1 MRDTLDSFVYC
12 IPLELKKVIHS
23 ELSDLYFYNRPDT
36 IYIRIENSHGILRDC
51 FQQSVLQLA
60 QVLEP
65 GLEGKQIFAQF
76 ETKLEQSLVLRE
88 SLVQLMEI
96 VHRFQR
102 TRDEDTASM
111 LKRNVAEF
119 YERSLKNLMYRDW
132 GGFELFFGEILKC
145 ESVPGLL
152 QIAHRFETYLVTL
165 LREVSKRAVLQE
177 VLSEGGGPL
186 H

>member
-1 MRDTLDSFVYC
+1 
-12 IPLELKKVIHS
+12 H
-23 ELSDLYFYNRPDT
+23 FYNRADT

-76 ETKLEQSLVLRE
+76 ETKLEQSLALRE
-88 SLVQLMEI
+88 SLVRLMET
-96 VHRFQR
+96 VHLFQR
-102 TRDEDTASM
+102 TRGEDSASM
-111 LKRNVAEF
+111 LKRSVAEF

-145 ESVPGLL
+145 ESIPGLM

-177 VLSEGGGPL
+177 VLSDGR
-186 H
+186 HNMH